1 MLGILTVAN
10 DLIKMS
16 IFEIS
21 FSEIRCGNF
30 EYSFFES
37 RKFVEIFLVM
47 RPDILHR
54 RVEVE
59 RGWDSGDG
67 SDIFCYGKG

>member
-1 MLGILTVAN
+1 MLGVLTVAN

-47 RPDILHR
+47 RPDILHM

>member
-59 RGWDSGDG
+59 RGWDSEDG
-67 SDIFCYGKG
+67 SNIFGNSER

>member
-1 MLGILTVAN
+1 MLGVLTVAN

-21 FSEIRCGNF
+21 FSEIGCSNF

>member
-1 MLGILTVAN
+1 MGILTVAN

-21 FSEIRCGNF
+21 FSEVGCSNF

-37 RKFVEIFLVM
+37 RKFIEIFLVM
-47 RPDILHR
+47 RPNILHR
-54 RVEVE
+54 RVKVE

>member
-10 DLIKMS
+10 DRIKMS

>member
-21 FSEIRCGNF
+21 FSEIRYGNF

>member
-21 FSEIRCGNF
+21 FSEIGCGNF

-47 RPDILHR
+47 RPNILHR
-54 RVEVE
+54 GVEVE
-59 RGWDSGDG
+59 RGWDSENG

>member
-30 EYSFFES
+30 EYLFFES

-67 SDIFCYGKG
+67 SDIFCYSKG